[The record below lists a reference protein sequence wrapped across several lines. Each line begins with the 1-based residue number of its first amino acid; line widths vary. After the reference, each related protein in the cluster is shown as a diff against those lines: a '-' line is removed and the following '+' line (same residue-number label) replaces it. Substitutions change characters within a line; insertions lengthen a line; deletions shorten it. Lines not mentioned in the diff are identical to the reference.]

1 MENQA
6 VVHALRTAALHSGQ
20 PRRRPVG
27 TCCRRGSASAQGTE
41 RLGHGGSASDFSHG
55 SERVGEGWKSGQLA
69 ARSSLRSP
77 DKGKMGLC
85 LCVGDVCNKLTA
97 RFFYFYTAAS
107 WRRGLVEGGGLGGA
121 GGGADGGDSHK
132 PQVFLHFSFFASE

>member
-6 VVHALRTAALHSGQ
+6 VVHALRTAALRSGH

-27 TCCRRGSASAQGTE
+27 TYGRRGSASAQGSE

-69 ARSSLRSP
+69 YAERSLRSP

-85 LCVGDVCNKLTA
+85 LCVGDVCNKLT
-97 RFFYFYTAAS
+97 
-107 WRRGLVEGGGLGGA
+107 
-121 GGGADGGDSHK
+121 D
-132 PQVFLHFSFFASE
+132 VFLLSYRRLMETRRLAL